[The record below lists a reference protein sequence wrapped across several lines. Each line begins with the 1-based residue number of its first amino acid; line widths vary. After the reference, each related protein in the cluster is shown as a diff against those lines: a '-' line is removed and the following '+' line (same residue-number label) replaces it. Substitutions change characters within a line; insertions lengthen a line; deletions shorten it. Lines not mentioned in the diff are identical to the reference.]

1 MMALGLAWKVH
12 SALPRRFTAP
22 GAALSYYGHNSSR
35 SSIVKAATS
44 PRHSKILFATT
55 MSTIQHRHQHITRRT
70 NFTYAGPRKLSEIM
84 KLSLLNDM
92 SPSEITDIW
101 QTYHDDK
108 EQVHGLSVDSVKGR
122 SILARAAQCPFF
134 IHPLFRDAGHFMLL
148 SQYQSPNYFLFAYLE
163 DYRSDPINA
172 KPLLTISIF
181 NDMAE
186 TKGVALVRCDII
198 NRGIHEN
205 EGLRICKYLLND
217 YAQDTEFKIVHT
229 FNKLPDAFDY
239 DAFVLEKERRWKEE
253 KV

>member
-1 MMALGLAWKVH
+1 M
-12 SALPRRFTAP
+12 
-22 GAALSYYGHNSSR
+22 
-35 SSIVKAATS
+35 
-44 PRHSKILFATT
+44 
-55 MSTIQHRHQHITRRT
+55 

-92 SPSEITDIW
+92 SPSEITNIW
-101 QTYHDDK
+101 QTYHNDK
-108 EQVHGLSVDSVKGR
+108 EQVHGLSVDSVLGR

-134 IHPLFRDAGHFMLL
+134 IHPLFRNDGHFMLL
-148 SQYQSPNYFLFAYLE
+148 SQFQSPNYFLFAYLE

-186 TKGVALVRCDII
+186 MKGVTLIRCDIF

-205 EGLRICKYLLND
+205 EGLRICNYLLND
-217 YAQDTEFKIVHT
+217 YAQETEYKTVHT

-239 DAFVLEKERRWKEE
+239 DAFVLEKERRWKED
-253 KV
+253 KSMN

>member
-1 MMALGLAWKVH
+1 MALGLAWKVH

-35 SSIVKAATS
+35 SSIIKAATSSTTNS

-55 MSTIQHRHQHITRRT
+55 MFMSTIQHRHQHITRRT

-92 SPSEITDIW
+92 SPSEIADIW

-186 TKGVALVRCDII
+186 TKGVTLVRCDII
-198 NRGIHEN
+198 DRGIHEN

-217 YAQDTEFKIVHT
+217 YAQDTEFKIVLRLINCPTH
-229 FNKLPDAFDY
+229 LIMMH
-239 DAFVLEKERRWKEE
+239 LC
-253 KV
+253 